1 MLIPADVGGSLRK
14 VPGLGGQEP
23 ELGNQT
29 TSVLS
34 LPPTPGRVTWRVSF
48 LQPPHLYSRGHKSI
62 YLLGLF
68 ED

>member
-1 MLIPADVGGSLRK
+1 MLIPADVGDCSLRK

-34 LPPTPGRVTWRVSF
+34 L
-48 LQPPHLYSRGHKSI
+48 QHLA
-62 YLLGLF
+62 
-68 ED
+68 E